1 MTKTIKSHYENLI
14 IGFGKG
20 GKTLAAWLA
29 KQGQE
34 VALIEMSDK
43 MYGGSCINVAC
54 IPTKYLIKSAEEKLP
69 YEKAFTEK
77 NELTSFLRKLNYGNI
92 EKLPSAIVITG
103 QASFISPTEVQIK
116 FSGINE
122 EKTIQANRIFINT
135 RLSDRHII

>member
-43 MYGGSCINVAC
+43 MY
-54 IPTKYLIKSAEEKLP
+54 
-69 YEKAFTEK
+69 
-77 NELTSFLRKLNYGNI
+77 
-92 EKLPSAIVITG
+92 
-103 QASFISPTEVQIK
+103 
-116 FSGINE
+116 
-122 EKTIQANRIFINT
+122 
-135 RLSDRHII
+135 